1 MLKPNS
7 LRQAITAAVP
17 ELKRDPDKLT
27 LFVKDGKLATT
38 GGGSLSFEYRYTV
51 NIVVLDYGSHAD
63 AIMVP
68 LLAWL
73 RVHQPE
79 IAENP
84 ELRDKAVRFEVE
96 FLNAKTVDLSVE
108 VDLSERVI
116 VKPRAPTEGP
126 PTPPG
131 QAFDVKHVGEPPHV
145 GVMPSGERWEF
156 YLRDQLLAS
165 WDYDPRG

>member
-27 LFVKDGKLATT
+27 LFVRDGKLATT
-38 GGGSLSFEYRYTV
+38 GAGSLSFEYRYTL
-51 NIVVLDYGSHAD
+51 NLVVLDYASHAD
-63 AIMVP
+63 AVMVP

-73 RVHQPE
+73 RVNQPE
-79 IAENP
+79 IADNP

-116 VKPRAPTEGP
+116 VKPREGAPNK
-126 PTPPG
+126 PG
-131 QAFDVKHVGEPPHV
+131 QAFDVKHVGEPPHL

-156 YLRDQLLAS
+156 YLRDELLAT
-165 WDYDPRG
+165 WNYDPRS